1 METLVEDK
9 EEQEREEKI
18 VGVRFKPCG
27 RVYAYLA
34 GEEEL
39 SPGTSVVVE
48 SLFGITIGTVVNLI
62 EDRDEVPKELKRV
75 IRIATE
81 EDFKQ
86 MEENKELAEE
96 ARRFCIER
104 VMARGIP
111 MKLVAVEVTLDR
123 KRIIFYFTAD
133 GRIDFRELV
142 KDLASRFRTRIEMR
156 QIGVRDEAKLIGGIG
171 ICGRTL
177 CCNTFLVNFA
187 PISIKMAK
195 EQELALNT
203 TKLSGVCGRLM
214 CCLGYEYSA
223 DELDGSELVKEE
235 ISCLC
240 EECEPVEIGG
250 SDSLVEETIEDVK
263 EDETGMDVTV
273 LTEEAGHEAG
283 TDTSVSET
291 PHEEKD
297 TGKKRWRRKGR
308 RKRGKRKDTTDST
321 ANERTEGEGQKDKK
335 PLKTKKGHS
344 KHKRKKKKRR

>member
-1 METLVEDK
+1 METLLENK
-9 EEQEREEKI
+9 EEQEREERV

-27 RVYAYLA
+27 RVYAYLV

-39 SPGTSVVVE
+39 TPGSSVVVE
-48 SLFGITIGTVVNLI
+48 SLFGITIGTVVNFI
-62 EDRDEVPKELKRV
+62 EDRDEVPKDLKRV
-75 IRIATE
+75 IRVATE

-86 MEENKELAEE
+86 MEENKELAED
-96 ARRFCIER
+96 ARKYCLER

-214 CCLGYEYSA
+214 CCLGYEYSS
-223 DELDGSELVKEE
+223 DELDDSELLKEE
-235 ISCLC
+235 ASCLC
-240 EECEPVEIGG
+240 EECEPA
-250 SDSLVEETIEDVK
+250 ET
-263 EDETGMDVTV
+263 
-273 LTEEAGHEAG
+273 
-283 TDTSVSET
+283 
-291 PHEEKD
+291 
-297 TGKKRWRRKGR
+297 
-308 RKRGKRKDTTDST
+308 
-321 ANERTEGEGQKDKK
+321 
-335 PLKTKKGHS
+335 
-344 KHKRKKKKRR
+344 